1 MPRFWVPRYIEF
13 RDILPRTP
21 TQKVE
26 KYKLRASENAGVVF
40 DRETLQK
47 QAKAS

>member
-1 MPRFWVPRYIEF
+1 VPRYIEF

-26 KYKLRASENAGVVF
+26 KYKLRAGENAGQVF
-40 DRETLQK
+40 DREAIDK
-47 QAKAS
+47 KAKAS